1 MAVAPQER
9 VLQAFGEAVG
19 TLIDDFDLIDALHR
33 LCARG
38 VELLDVT
45 AVGIMLADPHDDLQ
59 VLAVSEE
66 HTRLLELFALQAHD
80 GPCAE
85 SHRSGEPR
93 VNVGLAADAGT
104 GLPPAFAERARQAG
118 YTTAHALPL
127 RLRQRPIGAVGLLH
141 TGPHTLGPS
150 EVRLGQTLADVA
162 TIAILQQH
170 TAERGNVERA
180 QVQAALVSRT
190 VIEQAKGVLAE
201 HWGTGVDEAFDALR
215 GYARTHHER
224 LAGLARKVLDGTLDP
239 AALRPA
245 GRS

>member
-33 LCARG
+33 LCTRG

-45 AVGIMLADPHDDLQ
+45 AVGIMLADPHGDLQ
-59 VLAVSEE
+59 VLAASDER
-66 HTRLLELFALQAHD
+66 TGLLELFGLQSGE

-85 SHRSGEPR
+85 SYRTGEAL
-93 VNVGLAADAGT
+93 VNAGLAAPAGT
-104 GLPPAFAERARQAG
+104 AHHPLFAERARQAG

-127 RLRQRPIGAVGLLH
+127 RLRQRSIGAIGMLH
-141 TGPHTLGPS
+141 AGPHTLDASG
-150 EVRLGQTLADVA
+150 VRLGRTLADVA
-162 TIAILQQH
+162 TLAVLRQH
-170 TAERGNVERA
+170 TLEQGNVERA

-201 HWGTGVDEAFDALR
+201 HWTTGVDEAFDALR
-215 GYARTHHER
+215 GYARRHGER
-224 LAGLARKVLDGTLDP
+224 LADVARGIIDGTLGIE
-239 AALRPA
+239 ALR
-245 GRS
+245 

>member
-19 TLIDDFDLIDALHR
+19 TLLDDFDLIDALHR

-45 AVGIMLADPHDDLQ
+45 AVGIMLADPYGDLQ
-59 VLAVSEE
+59 VLAVSDER
-66 HTRLLELFALQAHD
+66 TRLLELFALQGDD
-80 GPCAE
+80 GPCADA
-85 SHRSGEPR
+85 HRSAEPR
-93 VNVGLAADAGT
+93 VNVDLATAV
-104 GLPPAFAERARQAG
+104 PRPAFAARARKAG

-127 RLRQRPIGAVGLLH
+127 RLRRRSIGAVGLLH
-141 TGPHTLGPS
+141 VGPHTLGPA

-162 TIAILQQH
+162 TIAVLQQH
-170 TAERGNVERA
+170 TVERGNVERA

-201 HWGTGVDEAFDALR
+201 HWTTGVDEAFDVLR
-215 GYARTHHER
+215 GYARTHDER
-224 LAGLARKVLDGTLDP
+224 LADLARKVIDGTLDP

-245 GRS
+245 V